1 MIENEWPRK
10 ERVVNRQQ
18 DEKQNSIERQVNLS
32 IPRFSQQLDLTET
45 LKVSFFF
52 SFYEG
57 QRKQKKNA
65 KCEYYSSTLFSPCS
79 RLFVT
84 FL

>member
-57 QRKQKKNA
+57 QRKQKKTRSVNII
-65 KCEYYSSTLFSPCS
+65 LRHFSHLA
-79 RLFVT
+79 RGYL
-84 FL
+84 

>member
-45 LKVSFFF
+45 LKVSFFSLF
-52 SFYEG
+52 TKDKEN
-57 QRKQKKNA
+57 KK
-65 KCEYYSSTLFSPCS
+65 KRE
-79 RLFVT
+79 V
-84 FL
+84 